1 MKAAFLHLIAGL
13 FFFFKLDTNLLLVFI
28 ITLNKAQDI
37 FMKAKHNFH
46 HFWHFSEKK

>member
-13 FFFFKLDTNLLLVFI
+13 FFFKLDTNLLLVFI